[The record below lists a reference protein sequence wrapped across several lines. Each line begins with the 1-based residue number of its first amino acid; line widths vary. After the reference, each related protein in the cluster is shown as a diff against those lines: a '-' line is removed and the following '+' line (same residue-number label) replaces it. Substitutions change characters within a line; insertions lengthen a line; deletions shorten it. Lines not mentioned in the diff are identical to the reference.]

1 MNRSLSSLLKFQVLL
16 SEQAGSF
23 IALYF
28 YHLFLS
34 IRNHVYLPC
43 RLVDS
48 RDIVELQLKQLD
60 CEVLIRKREAL
71 PQPPPPAPVTWMHSH
86 VQSGA
91 PPAQPVPAPAPA
103 LAPAAPTPSTSSSAV
118 KSAKSSLPPLK
129 CPMAGTFYRSPAP
142 GEPPFVKVNLFYLV
156 MYLDLNMT
164 LSDQQKIA
172 AVLSLFFIFYFFIGL
187 FVLNEEFLLGWR
199 QGTEGAGLMRH

>member
-1 MNRSLSSLLKFQVLL
+1 MNQSLSSLLKFQVLL

-48 RDIVELQLKQLD
+48 RDIMELQLKQLD

-71 PQPPPPAPVTWMHSH
+71 PQPPPPGPVTLMHSH

-91 PPAQPVPAPAPA
+91 PQAQPVPAPAPA
-103 LAPAAPTPSTSSSAV
+103 LAPAAPTPSTSSAV

-129 CPMAGTFYRSPAP
+129 CPMAGTFYRSAAP

-156 MYLDLNMT
+156 IYLDFNMM
-164 LSDQQKIA
+164 LSDQQNIF
-172 AVLSLFFIFYFFIGL
+172 AVLSFCFLGL

-199 QGTEGAGLMRH
+199 QGTEGAGLMHH